1 MRQRAFKVKLAR
13 YRSEI
18 LMCAFVAEI
27 IASPLADSHRYFGG
41 FLAVLLLMQL
51 LLASTYMASRRIVKL
66 VVLPVAGVWLLARL
80 VEAFSDP
87 RHFYAHLAPIAGFL
101 LSCATLWA
109 IFDRFDWIERINRSV
124 ISEAFICY
132 LVIAIAF
139 SQLFWGFSRLIPHCF
154 NQEIPTGQSGTF
166 LYFSM
171 ITLSGVGYGGII
183 PINPYVRLIAALE
196 NMIGI
201 FYIAVVVARL
211 VSSYRAKSHHKET
224 ESRSETSRMA

>member
-1 MRQRAFKVKLAR
+1 MRRRAFKVTLAR

-18 LMCAFVAEI
+18 LMCAFVAET
-27 IASPLADSHRYFGG
+27 IASPLADNHRHFGAL
-41 FLAVLLLMQL
+41 LAVLLLAQL
-51 LLASTYMASRRIVKL
+51 LIAATYMASRRIVKL

-87 RHFYAHLAPIAGFL
+87 RHFYAHLAPIAGFA
-101 LSCATLWA
+101 LSLATLWA
-109 IFDRFDWIERINRSV
+109 IFDRFDWMERINRSV

-139 SQLFWGFSRLIPHCF
+139 SQLYWGISRLVPNCF
-154 NQEIPTGQSGTF
+154 NQVIPMQQSHTY

-211 VSSYRAKSHHKET
+211 VSSYRAKSRLKGS
-224 ESRSETSRMA
+224 ESQREI

>member
-1 MRQRAFKVKLAR
+1 MRRAVKVAVGK

-18 LMCAFVAEI
+18 LMLGFVAQML
-27 IASPLADSHRYFGG
+27 ASPLADGHPLIGG
-41 FLAVLLLMQL
+41 
-51 LLASTYMASRRIVKL
+51 LLALTLMVQIFAGASYMANRRIVRF
-66 VVLPVAGVWLLARL
+66 VAIPVAGIWLVARL
-80 VEAFSDP
+80 LEAFTDP

-101 LSCATLWA
+101 LSCSVLWA
-109 IFDRFDWIERINRSV
+109 ILDRFDRVPRITRSV

-139 SQLFWGFSRLIPHCF
+139 SQLYWVLNRLIANPF
-154 NQEIPTGQSGTF
+154 NQVIPEERIETL

-171 ITLSGVGYGGII
+171 ITLSGVGYGGIV

-211 VSSYRAKSHHKET
+211 VSSYRAKQHKIGEADH
-224 ESRSETSRMA
+224 RA

>member
-1 MRQRAFKVKLAR
+1 
-13 YRSEI
+13 
-18 LMCAFVAEI
+18 MCAFVAETL
-27 IASPLADSHRYFGG
+27 ASPLADSHRYFGG
-41 FLAVLLLMQL
+41 LLAVVLLLQL
-51 LLASTYMASRRIVKL
+51 LYAATYMANRRIVKL
-66 VVLPVAGVWLLARL
+66 VVLPVASVWLLARII
-80 VEAFSDP
+80 EAASDP
-87 RHFYAHLAPIAGFL
+87 RHFYAHLAPIAGFA
-101 LSCATLWA
+101 LSCSILWA

-139 SQLFWGFSRLIPHCF
+139 SQLYWGLSRLIPNCF
-154 NQEIPTGQSGTF
+154 NQVIPIGQSGTY

-183 PINPYVRLIAALE
+183 PTNSYVRLIAALE

-211 VSSYRAKSHHKET
+211 VSSYRAKSHGKET
-224 ESRSETSRMA
+224 ESQREA